1 MKPSVSPEI
10 RRQVLELRRSL
21 SLSKVAERTGLP
33 LGTVK
38 TICSRS
44 GAFRDNQ
51 THRALF
57 SLPQIRQT
65 NQTALTVPELPPQQ
79 RVTGDEEVDA
89 VLWLRQVIRTGQAEL
104 IEKAMEGAK
113 KIKTPLKDLE
123 DRYMKHLVST
133 NPGNL
138 AAVFSSFGFADL
150 EGLSESAVQK
160 LARKNEATS
169 RFGDAIFSDTD
180 AESFCIGTLS
190 GLKKGR
196 MLELNDEEVAQ
207 RFRARP
213 DVMPNTLSDCLH
225 ELAFWRDLYWLRNA
239 STPAEQ
245 YCGDPAPEAG
255 ARDNMVFRMLAQIRP
270 RNKDE
275 AIAVFRYLAEND
287 CMDRKETND
296 ILLNLIG

>member
-10 RRQVLELRRSL
+10 RQQVIHLRRSH
-21 SLSKVAERTGLP
+21 SLANVASRTGLP

-44 GAFRDNQ
+44 GAFRDNP

-57 SLPQIRQT
+57 SLPPIQQT
-65 NQTALTVPELPPQQ
+65 NLTALTVPELPPRQ

-89 VLWLRQVIRTGQAEL
+89 VLWLRQVIRTGQADL
-104 IEKAMEGAK
+104 IKKAMEAAK
-113 KIKTPLKDLE
+113 NIKTPLKDLE

-133 NPGNL
+133 NPGNWTT
-138 AAVFSSFGFADL
+138 VFSSFDFADL

-160 LARKNEATS
+160 LMRKNEAIS
-169 RFGDAIFSDTD
+169 RFGDQVFSNTD
-180 AESFCIGTLS
+180 AESFCIGALA
-190 GLKKGR
+190 GLDTD
-196 MLELNDEEVAQ
+196 NDDEVDQ

-213 DVMPNTLSDCLH
+213 EVMPNTLSDCLH
-225 ELAFWRDLYWLRNA
+225 ELVFWRDLYWLRNA
-239 STPAEQ
+239 SVPDGQ
-245 YCGDPAPEAG
+245 FGGDTAQEAS
-255 ARDNMVFRMLAQIRP
+255 ARDIMVFRMLAKIRP

-287 CMDRKETND
+287 CMGGEKIDD